1 MPSGDMMGDAY
12 GWLKVVHILAV
23 ISWMAGLFYLPRLF
37 VYHVENEEKKDLI
50 EVFKV
55 MERRLLRAIMRPA
68 AAVSSVAG
76 ALLIHLGGWDQ
87 SMPVWLWLKILL
99 VLAMLAFHGLLER
112 HAVSLREGRETR
124 NGRYFRVI
132 NEVPTVLLIG
142 IVILVIIKPF

>member
-12 GWLKVVHILAV
+12 GWLKVVHILAI

-37 VYHVENEEKKDLI
+37 VYHVENKKKI
-50 EVFKV
+50 ELTQVFKV
-55 MERRLLRAIMRPA
+55 MEGRLLRAIMRPA
-68 AAVSSVAG
+68 AVVSVVAG
-76 ALLIHLGGWDQ
+76 ALLIHVGGWGQ
-87 SMPVWLWLKILL
+87 SMPVWLWLKIIL